1 MTIIALRERD
11 ECLKDVV
18 RAGPALSFVPS
29 GLKSVPLWRRCA
41 KTKRVQDITMA
52 TKTNPLQFIQQVRAE
67 VTKIVWPTRRE
78 VLLTTMM
85 VFVMAA
91 LVGTFFFLVDL
102 GIRFGLQGFLS
113 LFG

>member
-1 MTIIALRERD
+1 MSFIACRQCVLR
-11 ECLKDVV
+11 LKD
-18 RAGPALSFVPS
+18 GTGTGLALSFVPS